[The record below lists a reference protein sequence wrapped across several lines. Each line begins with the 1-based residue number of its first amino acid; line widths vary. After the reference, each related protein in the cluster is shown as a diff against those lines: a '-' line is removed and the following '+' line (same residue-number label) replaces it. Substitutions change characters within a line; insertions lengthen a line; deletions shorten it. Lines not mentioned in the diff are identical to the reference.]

1 MKRFIF
7 KVLMIS
13 SLSSGSAI
21 AAETTNGSGIKFG
34 LNFEQQAFL
43 RQVVMLELPVDGGSF
58 VGLNIGAQQVFETNA
73 EGFRKVRPQTDYGL
87 YFGTGL
93 QLTSLLKSRLG
104 AELGYQTYRGATDKQ
119 TSGFGY
125 VDVFQG
131 FEVSYGKIGVSF
143 DLALRNTL
151 AAANKDIMIGDKK
164 VYSNYVYPRFGL
176 SYSL

>member
-21 AAETTNGSGIKFG
+21 AAETTNGSGVKFG

-43 RQVVMLELPVDGGSF
+43 RQGVMVELPVDGGSF

-73 EGFRKVRPQTDYGL
+73 EGFRKVRPQADYGL

-93 QLTSLLKSRLG
+93 QLTPLLKSRLG
-104 AELGYQTYRGATDKQ
+104 AELGYQTYRGATEKK

-143 DLALRNTL
+143 DLALRNNL
-151 AAANKDIMIGDKK
+151 AQANKDIMIGDKK
-164 VYSNYVYPRFGL
+164 VYPTYVYPRFGL

>member
-1 MKRFIF
+1 MKRLIF
-7 KVLMIS
+7 RVLVLGA
-13 SLSSGSAI
+13 LSSGSAM
-21 AAETTNGSGIKFG
+21 AAETSTDNGVKFG
-34 LNFEQQAFL
+34 LNFEQQAYL
-43 RQVVMLELPVDGGSF
+43 RQGVMVELPVDGGSF
-58 VGLNIGAQQVFETNA
+58 VGLNVGAQQVFETNA
-73 EGFRKVRPQTDYGL
+73 EGFRKVRPQADYGL

-143 DLALRNTL
+143 DLALRNNL
-151 AAANKDIMIGDKK
+151 AKANKDIMIGDKK
-164 VYSNYVYPRFGL
+164 VYPTSVYPRFGL